1 MRNSRSGKQG
11 DGGCDNGFHPRGA
24 SRVRASAFA
33 LKCFAPASAP
43 ARSFQNLYS
52 REDRAFQLRP
62 EDVSAGSQRSGEM
75 KRRRRKNLLR
85 GLILS
90 FAVAAIVIPTAQARV
105 SNYNPSAQSQQSL
118 TDINQIQ
125 RQLEAQKIQRLIKQ
139 EEQEKASALRRPDDR
154 AGL

>member
-1 MRNSRSGKQG
+1 
-11 DGGCDNGFHPRGA
+11 
-24 SRVRASAFA
+24 
-33 LKCFAPASAP
+33 
-43 ARSFQNLYS
+43 
-52 REDRAFQLRP
+52 
-62 EDVSAGSQRSGEM
+62 M

-154 AGL
+154 AGLRGPGAVDVRTVEAVSVKGDGFSWADAGIGAGMAIAFLLALLSGLAVTRRRQSEPAV